1 MAERFITPYLFAVNS
16 CHLKGDLCWYP
27 GQIGAPENATICD
40 PEVCSPVRP
49 LRVFDG
55 NADYHPVNAHPYMD
69 YPIDEYTLGQAF
81 PRPEIAQ
88 KYMERHWDTFVTYED
103 LVQLKEAGV
112 THLRVPMSFWIRG
125 DIRPGEPWIGGGWPY
140 FVRFAKWCREIG
152 LAIWADLHGAPGSEN
167 GFDNSGQYLGS
178 STCKGWTDSSTN
190 VERTTDILA
199 DIVFGIADEGIA
211 DVVTGFGLLN
221 EPFIDCDEFMLR
233 NYYNQGLSI
242 VRNTIGSDTAVFI
255 GDMFQSWR
263 FNNGWW
269 TDEDIHY
276 NTYLDSHPYHVFF
289 EKGRAFTPRQ
299 HIAYVCRHN
308 HEDIMGCCY
317 EDAPNNTIPSKGISR
332 IVGEWSGAYD
342 SLPTAMAPYIMKTIA
357 ATGVAPHLNRTL
369 SPARIKF
376 VRNFVEAQMV
386 AYEAKSEG
394 VSSGWLF
401 WNFKME

>member
-1 MAERFITPYLFAVNS
+1 
-16 CHLKGDLCWYP
+16 
-27 GQIGAPENATICD
+27 
-40 PEVCSPVRP
+40 
-49 LRVFDG
+49 
-55 NADYHPVNAHPYMD
+55 
-69 YPIDEYTLGQAF
+69 
-81 PRPEIAQ
+81 
-88 KYMERHWDTFVTYED
+88 
-103 LVQLKEAGV
+103 
-112 THLRVPMSFWIRG
+112 
-125 DIRPGEPWIGGGWPY
+125 
-140 FVRFAKWCREIG
+140 
-152 LAIWADLHGAPGSEN
+152 
-167 GFDNSGQYLGS
+167 
-178 STCKGWTDSSTN
+178 
-190 VERTTDILA
+190 
-199 DIVFGIADEGIA
+199 
-211 DVVTGFGLLN
+211 
-221 EPFIDCDEFMLR
+221 MLR

>member
-1 MAERFITPYLFAVNS
+1 MRSVILLHLFTFMLDLKLGYAFLSNFIIL
-16 CHLKGDLCWYP
+16 L
-27 GQIGAPENATICD
+27 
-40 PEVCSPVRP
+40 SPV
-49 LRVFDG
+49 
-55 NADYHPVNAHPYMD
+55 A
-69 YPIDEYTLGQAF
+69 E
-81 PRPEIAQ
+81 
-88 KYMERHWDTFVTYED
+88 
-103 LVQLKEAGV
+103 
-112 THLRVPMSFWIRG
+112 
-125 DIRPGEPWIGGGWPY
+125 
-140 FVRFAKWCREIG
+140 
-152 LAIWADLHGAPGSEN
+152 
-167 GFDNSGQYLGS
+167 
-178 STCKGWTDSSTN
+178 
-190 VERTTDILA
+190 
-199 DIVFGIADEGIA
+199 
-211 DVVTGFGLLN
+211 
-221 EPFIDCDEFMLR
+221 
-233 NYYNQGLSI
+233 
-242 VRNTIGSDTAVFI
+242 
-255 GDMFQSWR
+255 DMFQSWR